1 MGVYPWSIAAVAT
14 IARLNLEVLEIRRLV
29 LFRFRG
35 SLINYRG
42 AINGQAFI

>member
-1 MGVYPWSIAAVAT
+1 MGVYPWSIAAAAT

-35 SLINYRG
+35 SANVTDQLQGCR
-42 AINGQAFI
+42 